1 MCSSDLLDLAQYREL
16 AAFAQFGSD
25 LDKATKTKL
34 TRGERLVELLKQ
46 PQYQPMPV
54 EEQVAVLYAGT
65 RGYFDDVAV
74 ADAIRFGSELVDFMR
89 NQKSNVLAEIVQTKD
104 LGAETEKKL
113 VAAIEE
119 FKTGFKA

>member
-1 MCSSDLLDLAQYREL
+1 M
-16 AAFAQFGSD
+16 
-25 LDKATKTKL
+25 
-34 TRGERLVELLKQ
+34 ELLKQ

-65 RGYFDDVAV
+65 RGYLDDVAV

-113 VAAIEE
+113 AAAIEE